1 MENITRTTLCKGVNF
16 TSIKDSRFK
25 QNFISVN
32 FMLPLQK
39 NTAARNALL
48 PMVLRRGCT
57 EYPDMTAINRKL
69 KELYGAHLDGGVIK
83 RGEIQIVSLFCEMLS
98 SNYALENE
106 DVPGECATLLKSV
119 IFHPILKDGA
129 FLSED
134 VDIERRNLVDLI
146 DAQLNDK
153 RSYASRRLKEEM
165 CSNEAYGISELGSR
179 EDALLVTNEMLVVAW
194 NEIINNARVEIFYV
208 GDSDYTACKQQFTDA
223 FSAFKRDNLIDCGT
237 QVIRSASEVKT
248 VEEKLPIAQAK
259 LVMGFR
265 AGIAN
270 PDSDV
275 AAMQLACTIFGGS
288 PHSKLFANVREKMS
302 LCYYCYSRFDKQ
314 KGLIFVDSGIEK
326 ENFEKAKAE
335 ILNQLEDVKSANF
348 TDDDL
353 KFAAMSLENSYKELS
368 DSLGDLNSWYLG
380 QAISGTVLSPTQTA
394 QEIMSIT
401 REDVVKA
408 INKIQLD
415 TIYLLAGEN
424 SEQEEG
430 ENSDEI

>member
-1 MENITRTTLCKGVNF
+1 LNNITHTALCEGVNF
-16 TSIKDSRFK
+16 TLIKDSRFK

-48 PMVLRRGCT
+48 PMVLRRGCAD
-57 EYPDMTAINRKL
+57 YPDMTAINRKL
-69 KELYGAHLDGGVIK
+69 KELYGAHLDGGVVK

-98 SNYALENE
+98 SSYALNDE

-119 IFHPILKDGA
+119 IFNPVLKDGV
-129 FLSED
+129 FVKED

-165 CSNEAYGISELGSR
+165 CKNEAYGISELGSK
-179 EDALLVTNEMLVVAW
+179 EDALLVTTEMLVEAW
-194 NEIINNARVEIFYV
+194 NQIINNARVEIFYV
-208 GDSDYTACKQQFTDA
+208 GDSDSTACKQLFADA
-223 FSAFKRDNLIDCGT
+223 FCSAHREHLIDFTT
-237 QVIRSASEVKT
+237 QVIRKAAEVKT
-248 VEEKLPIAQAK
+248 IEEQLPVAQAK

-265 AGIAN
+265 AGVAT

-302 LCYYCYSRFDKQ
+302 LCYYCYSRFERQ

-326 ENFEKAKAE
+326 ENFEQAKAE
-335 ILNQLEDVKSANF
+335 ILKQLEDVKNGNF
-348 TDDDL
+348 TDDEL

-368 DSLGDLNSWYLG
+368 DSLGDLNTWYLG
-380 QAISGTVLSPTQTA
+380 QAISGTVRSPAQTA
-394 QEIMSIT
+394 AEVMSLN
-401 REDVVKA
+401 REEVINA
-408 INKIQLD
+408 IQKIQLD
-415 TIYLLAGEN
+415 TIYLLASTKE
-424 SEQEEG
+424 EQD
-430 ENSDEI
+430 SDEI